1 MDDAA
6 YTMDHLAIGYR
17 HRGQPRILFSG
28 LCGCLRKGELTCL
41 LGENG
46 CGKSTLLRTLAGLQP
61 PLEGKILVQGRNL
74 ASFKRSELA
83 QLVSIVLTDPIKNNS
98 LTVTEIVS
106 AGRFPHT
113 GFWGHL
119 GAADRQKV
127 DVALSQVGISS
138 LRSRQAYTLSDG
150 ERQKALIAKALSQDT
165 SIILLDEPTCFL
177 DFPSK
182 VEILRLLQ
190 RLAHTHHLA
199 ILISIHDLELA
210 LQIADSLWL
219 IDASHHLHTGR
230 PLELAQSGILDYLF
244 ERAGAIFD
252 RQHLSYRIDTAKA
265 PAAQPA
271 VATRLLTQHL

>member
-17 HRGQPRILFSG
+17 HRGQPRILSSG

-61 PLEGKILVQGRNL
+61 PLEGKILVQGRDL

-83 QLVSIVLTDPIKNNS
+83 QLVSIVLTVPIKNNS

-127 DVALSQVGISS
+127 DVALSQVGISI
-138 LRSRQAYTLSDG
+138 LRSR
-150 ERQKALIAKALSQDT
+150 
-165 SIILLDEPTCFL
+165 
-177 DFPSK
+177 
-182 VEILRLLQ
+182 
-190 RLAHTHHLA
+190 
-199 ILISIHDLELA
+199 
-210 LQIADSLWL
+210 
-219 IDASHHLHTGR
+219 
-230 PLELAQSGILDYLF
+230 
-244 ERAGAIFD
+244 
-252 RQHLSYRIDTAKA
+252 
-265 PAAQPA
+265 
-271 VATRLLTQHL
+271 